1 MPHMRRRV
9 TATLT
14 AAAAVTILVA
24 AAGCKGGRD
33 DDGGELPEAAGLM
46 TAAADEM
53 AGVETVAMLLETDTD
68 LGDLPVREVDGV
80 ITRAGDAQ
88 GTAQVEQF
96 GQQVELQFV
105 VVENTFHYQLLGG
118 WQQVPLA
125 DAAEFYD
132 PSAILDPDRGVSNLL
147 RTATDPQIE
156 RRDGDRYEVTA
167 TFEAAALAAVVPG
180 AADETRGTVWIGV
193 DRPLLHRAEFPVEA
207 GPAEVGTLTVSLSK
221 FDEPVTIVAP

>member
-1 MPHMRRRV
+1 MRRRV

-14 AAAAVTILVA
+14 AAAAVTMLVA
-24 AAGCKGGRD
+24 AAGCKGGRG
-33 DDGGELPEAAGLM
+33 DDGGELPDAAGLM

-68 LGDLPVREVDGV
+68 LGGLPVREVDGV
-80 ITRAGDAQ
+80 VTRAGDAQ

-96 GQQVELQFV
+96 GQQVELRFV
-105 VVENTFHYQLLGG
+105 VVDETFHYQLIGS

-125 DAAEFYD
+125 DAASFYD

-147 RTATDPQIE
+147 RTATDPQVE
-156 RRDGDRYEVTA
+156 RRDGDLYEVTA
-167 TFEAAALAAVVPG
+167 TFGASSLAVVLPG
-180 AADETRGTVWIGV
+180 AADQTRGTVWIGV
-193 DRPLLHRAEFPVEA
+193 DRPLLHRARFPVEA
-207 GPAEVGTLTVSLSK
+207 AGAEAGTVTVSLSR